1 MGYDK
6 GVSTDAKWTVGTVLT
21 VALALAALIQSGQSE
36 TAERFAAVDAR
47 FVAIDARFAA
57 IEERF
62 AAIEERLGTLDG
74 RLRTVEQVQAQ
85 HGLLL
90 QLLARRVLGVEA
102 DLPLPAGT
110 AGPDAAEGEDGI
122 AALGSGEAGQS

>member
-1 MGYDK
+1 M
-6 GVSTDAKWTVGTVLT
+6 STDAKWTVGTVLT

-36 TAERFAAVDAR
+36 TAERFAAVD
-47 FVAIDARFAA
+47 V
-57 IEERF
+57 RF

-74 RLRTVEQVQAQ
+74 RLRTVGQVQAQ

>member
-47 FVAIDARFAA
+47 FVA

>member
-47 FVAIDARFAA
+47 FVAIDA
-57 IEERF
+57 RF

>member
-47 FVAIDARFAA
+47 FAA
-57 IEERF
+57 IEKRF

>member
-21 VALALAALIQSGQSE
+21 VALALVALIQSGQSE

-47 FVAIDARFAA
+47 FVA